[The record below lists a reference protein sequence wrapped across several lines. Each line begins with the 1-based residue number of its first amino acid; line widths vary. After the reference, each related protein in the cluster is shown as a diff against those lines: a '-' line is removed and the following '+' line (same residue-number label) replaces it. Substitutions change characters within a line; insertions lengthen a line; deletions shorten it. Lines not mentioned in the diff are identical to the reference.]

1 MPLLF
6 FLLASLSL
14 RGQAPWPPLCI
25 QGVEWNA
32 GTHNTAVSQAIE
44 APCSTAAG
52 LLVTDAA
59 NAELVSGMHVHLTD
73 GFHAGS
79 FNESGSFHAYTDEDL
94 GQTADLVLIS
104 PDAATHIVDNVV
116 HVEKWEK
123 LEVGLRLPQEYLDA
137 IDRFYA
143 HYYANGID
151 TAVTVDSLDR
161 QYDLNP
167 YADDSLHLNLVL
179 TSPSGQRIV
188 KWGFFMTEA
197 AWADSLPSARLV
209 DDQNG
214 VLSPYTVRFRLAP
227 DEEGP
232 WQFEVRIAAP
242 FTQDPEGNPLASFH
256 GTGYNFVCDPALPDN
271 RGPLHVNQV
280 NHRLLQFENGD
291 PFFALGLNMADIGDS
306 LLAINTMQ
314 QAMDELHSA
323 GGNFLR
329 MWLMR
334 HQFAPEW
341 VNLGVYDHYR
351 EEEPCT
357 DWVGPPRYLGNC
369 QHHCWAFDRILEHA
383 RKDNIYVQLCID
395 PNGPGIAYEVPAWGQ
410 NPYVRHFV
418 EPVSDSRPYDVKEYF
433 YQGGDAQNKGS
444 GVFYYWKRRYK
455 YIMARWGYS
464 VNIASFEPFNETD
477 QLLSYR
483 TNHLESAPDDIYYTI
498 CPENRI
504 TWHADSLLPVVIDQW
519 MTDITEFVRGPV
531 DTLNISNSS
540 LGEDDKLFIMSYTD
554 AEQPSTALPNYFLPF
569 HNPNVDMLDVH
580 RYLYA
585 GGPDLRYT
593 FDMDSAFRSTFT
605 VNEHKKP
612 MNNGEI
618 GTWGSVD
625 DYRSYQYYSN
635 YDVSFHN
642 ELWASAF
649 FGNFG
654 VASSWYWGRVFWW
667 EQTLPPPP
675 HETILQNPLQQF
687 HTNSLGALNIIAPNS
702 DSVGI
707 VNKKIFH
714 NFSPISRLIMN
725 SDVVNYGIYNDT
737 FDSKKVYDAAG
748 EVEAYYIV
756 SLTHPVAIGW
766 VHNANAYW
774 ENSYYVKNISGLQN
788 FFGCTAPP
796 AGQIALTGLQPG
808 IDYHITWF
816 PTRMGEVPLPDN
828 SVDTSRT
835 GSVLLDMS
843 TLLLGDTANNYLDTL
858 RVDYAFVIAPQP
870 IQRSMVQL
878 GHDEGGDDGTQWDY
892 GLYPNPARDVLVLI
906 FPDNAPVTL
915 ELTDI
920 MGQRVHTWVQ
930 VTGSKVSLALNSLP
944 PGAYFLRASSHGHM
958 RTKKLIIQ

>member
-1 MPLLF
+1 MPRRAPLLF

-32 GTHNTAVSQAIE
+32 GTHNTAVSQGIE

-59 NAELVSGMHVHLTD
+59 NADLVSGMHVHLTD
-73 GFHAGS
+73 GFHAGG

-94 GQTADLVLIS
+94 GPTADLVLIS
-104 PDAATHIVDNVV
+104 PDPATHIVDNVV

-161 QYDLNP
+161 EYDLNP

-188 KWGFFMTEA
+188 KWGFYMTEA

-214 VLSPYTVRFRLAP
+214 VLSPYTVRFRFAP

-242 FTQDPEGNPLASFH
+242 FTQDPEGGPLASFH
-256 GTGYNFVCDPALPDN
+256 GIGYTFVCDQALPDN

-418 EPVSDSRPYDVKEYF
+418 EPASVSRPYDVKEYF
-433 YQGGDAQNKGS
+433 YQGGDIQNKES

-477 QLLSYR
+477 QMLTYR
-483 TNHLESAPDDIYYTI
+483 TISLANPYSEYTTI
-498 CPENRI
+498 CPENRV
-504 TWHADSLLPVVIDQW
+504 TWYADSLLPVVIDQW
-519 MTDITEFVRGPV
+519 MTDIAEFVRGPV
-531 DTLNISNSS
+531 DTLSISSS
-540 LGEDDKLFIMSYTD
+540 PLGEDGKLFIMSFTD
-554 AEQPSTALPNYFLPF
+554 AEPPSTALPNYFLPF

-593 FDMDSAFRSTFT
+593 FDMDSAFRSTFM

-667 EQTLPPPP
+667 EQTLPKPPNEFGINIYQP
-675 HETILQNPLQQF
+675 VHSRFLGD
-687 HTNSLGALNIIAPNS
+687 TNIVSPDGIAVS
-702 DSVGI
+702 I
-707 VNKKIFH
+707 VNRAVVHNYVPLNDLLSNEDLQSYEFFQGEFH
-714 NFSPISRLIMN
+714 QAKYYDPVDM
-725 SDVVNYGIYNDT
+725 VE
-737 FDSKKVYDAAG
+737 VY
-748 EVEAYYIV
+748 Y
-756 SLTHPVAIGW
+756 LTSHDQAVAIGW
-766 VHNANAYW
+766 VHNTAAYW
-774 ENSYYVKNISGLQN
+774 ENHYYVRNTDTTQN
-788 FFGCTAPP
+788 FFGCTAPS
-796 AGQIALTGLQPG
+796 GTQIAVTGLPPG
-808 IDYHITWF
+808 IDYHVTWF
-816 PTRMGEVPLPDN
+816 PTRMGEIPLPDN
-828 SVDTSRT
+828 AVDTSRT
-835 GSVLLDMS
+835 GTVLLNMG
-843 TLLLGDTANNYLDTL
+843 TLPLGDTANLYLDTL
-858 RVDYAFVIAPQP
+858 RVDYAFVVAPQP
-870 IQRSMVQL
+870 IERSMVPFENES
-878 GHDEGGDDGTQWDY
+878 GRE
-892 GLYPNPARDVLVLI
+892 
-906 FPDNAPVTL
+906 
-915 ELTDI
+915 
-920 MGQRVHTWVQ
+920 
-930 VTGSKVSLALNSLP
+930 S
-944 PGAYFLRASSHGHM
+944 
-958 RTKKLIIQ
+958 